1 MKKNGYMYI
10 ITESVCLVSETN
22 IVNQLYH
29 QYKIK
34 IKLKKLTFKKI
45 SFSSIIITKISGA
58 RDMWPCVC

>member
-34 IKLKKLTFKKI
+34 IKFKKLFKK
-45 SFSSIIITKISGA
+45 
-58 RDMWPCVC
+58 